1 MYVDPELTVST
12 FLGWVRDAT
21 IIFGVVAIGWK
32 SRGIVED
39 VKGFATLVRTHM
51 LKMEVF
57 THRVE
62 TNHMKHIETYLY
74 KIAKDRNLITI
85 LPPDSVEADDVP
97 PPEDLDAIS

>member
-1 MYVDPELTVST
+1 
-12 FLGWVRDAT
+12 
-21 IIFGVVAIGWK
+21 
-32 SRGIVED
+32 
-39 VKGFATLVRTHM
+39 M

-97 PPEDLDAIS
+97 PPEDLDAC